1 MATKLKEDGTDI
13 VAVVEASPVI
23 VLTDEAK
30 FNQFYE
36 AMREECDRHE
46 PDLST
51 EKGRKAIAS
60 LAYKV
65 ARTKTAIDDAGK
77 KLNEEARARIN
88 AVDEARRKIRQQL
101 DDLRDD
107 VRRPLTDWEDAED
120 ARAETVASE
129 LATIQGMQR
138 VDIDD
143 TAEAV
148 QQRIAALEA
157 MVLDPDV
164 HQAGIG
170 IAEAAKATTLQM
182 LRDAHA
188 RLVREEDERAELARL
203 REAEAERQRKEE
215 ARIAAEEAEKA
226 ERERLAQIH
235 ALAERQGQKFAE
247 RHRAEEAERAAKA
260 ERDRAIAE
268 EAVRK
273 ADAEREAEETRRR
286 EADKAHRSRVM
297 SEAKQAIMSC
307 GAEDSVARAIVLA
320 IVGQKIPHV
329 SIQF

>member
-1 MATKLKEDGTDI
+1 MATKLKEVGTDI

-88 AVDEARRKIRQQL
+88 AIDEARRKIRQQL

-143 TAEAV
+143 T
-148 QQRIAALEA
+148 RG
-157 MVLDPDV
+157 
-164 HQAGIG
+164 HGS
-170 IAEAAKATTLQM
+170 
-182 LRDAHA
+182 RS
-188 RLVREEDERAELARL
+188 RRASGRY
-203 REAEAERQRKEE
+203 RYRRG
-215 ARIAAEEAEKA
+215 
-226 ERERLAQIH
+226 
-235 ALAERQGQKFAE
+235 RQGDD
-247 RHRAEEAERAAKA
+247 AANA
-260 ERDRAIAE
+260 ARCSCSPG
-268 EAVRK
+268 
-273 ADAEREAEETRRR
+273 
-286 EADKAHRSRVM
+286 SR
-297 SEAKQAIMSC
+297 
-307 GAEDSVARAIVLA
+307 GR
-320 IVGQKIPHV
+320 
-329 SIQF
+329 